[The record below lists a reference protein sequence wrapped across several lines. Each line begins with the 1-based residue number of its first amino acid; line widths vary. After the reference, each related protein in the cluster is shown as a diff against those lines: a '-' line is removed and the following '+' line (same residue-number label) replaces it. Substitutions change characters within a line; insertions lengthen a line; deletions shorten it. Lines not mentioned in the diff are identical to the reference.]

1 MKAYRARKEKE
12 EKDAPSILTAAHLN
26 VRKTDARIS
35 TKDSLE
41 QELEVLLEEAED
53 MRVQCLVMEV
63 IQASTITI
71 MTIQLIHT
79 LALITERKLAYWLVS

>member
-12 EKDAPSILTAAHLN
+12 EKNAPSILTAAHLN

-71 MTIQLIHT
+71 TTIQLIHT
-79 LALITERKLAYWLVS
+79 QTLIMERKLAYW

>member
-1 MKAYRARKEKE
+1 MKACRARKEKE
-12 EKDAPSILTAAHLN
+12 EKDASLILTAAHLN
-26 VRKTDARIS
+26 VRKIDAIIS

-79 LALITERKLAYWLVS
+79 QTLITERKLAYWLVS